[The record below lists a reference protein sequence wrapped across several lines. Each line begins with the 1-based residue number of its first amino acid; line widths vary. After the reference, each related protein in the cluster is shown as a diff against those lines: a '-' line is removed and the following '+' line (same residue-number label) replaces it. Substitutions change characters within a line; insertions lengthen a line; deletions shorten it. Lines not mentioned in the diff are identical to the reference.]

1 VQGEFS
7 VGIHARL
14 TTSLEGT
21 MSLSSLEKWY
31 SRQCNG
37 DWEHGFG
44 VEISTIDNPG
54 WSVSIDLH
62 DTPKQEAALERV
74 KIVRKKDDWIHYW
87 AEKQKFQIHCGPLNL
102 SEAIEIFVR
111 WFDSP

>member
-1 VQGEFS
+1 MCLGGPV
-7 VGIHARL
+7 
-14 TTSLEGT
+14 
-21 MSLSSLEKWY
+21 SLSTLEKWY

-54 WSVSIDLH
+54 WSVGIDLH
-62 DTPKQEAALERV
+62 DTHKQEATLEHV
-74 KIVRKKDDWIHYW
+74 KIDREPDDWIHYW
-87 AEKQKFQIHCGPLNL
+87 AEKQKFQIRCGPLNL
-102 SEAIEIFVR
+102 SEAIEIFAR